1 MHFKIEFTG
10 RIRKF
15 FSGDRAVLFKM
26 KELWFFMIHLFEGAE
41 KAAKKIKKAEK
52 RHVYE
57 ECIERLFSDYP
68 LNQKLVK

>member
-1 MHFKIEFTG
+1 
-10 RIRKF
+10 
-15 FSGDRAVLFKM
+15 M

>member
-1 MHFKIEFTG
+1 MNFTG

-15 FSGDRAVLFKM
+15 FRETGRFFFKM

>member
-1 MHFKIEFTG
+1 
-10 RIRKF
+10 
-15 FSGDRAVLFKM
+15 M

-41 KAAKKIKKAEK
+41 KAAKKIKRQQK

-68 LNQKLVK
+68 LNRKISKIKNGVRIKLIWLLPFK